1 MPFDCGRKR
10 QSRSIVDRQRL
21 QDAPKKL
28 IKKLILPAPRQG
40 RIWQTCKCYGEQ
52 TMDMQPPPALVQ
64 IAQAEVPPDQP
75 VEPTPIKVD
84 VSKYIPESATAV
96 TMIVTLTPPT
106 GQAVIY
112 PAGHEN
118 EGTLFKGPR
127 SIDEVKLTGPIVY
140 VKLYGATSFDI
151 QYTNYRQPY

>member
-1 MPFDCGRKR
+1 
-10 QSRSIVDRQRL
+10 
-21 QDAPKKL
+21 
-28 IKKLILPAPRQG
+28 
-40 RIWQTCKCYGEQ
+40 
-52 TMDMQPPPALVQ
+52 MDMQAPPAIVQ
-64 IAQAEVPPDQP
+64 FAQAEVPPDAP
-75 VEPTPIKVD
+75 VEPAPIEVD

-112 PAGHEN
+112 SPGHEN
-118 EGTLFKGPR
+118 DGTLFRGPR
-127 SIDEVKLTGPIVY
+127 SIDEVKLAGRIVY

>member
-1 MPFDCGRKR
+1 
-10 QSRSIVDRQRL
+10 
-21 QDAPKKL
+21 
-28 IKKLILPAPRQG
+28 
-40 RIWQTCKCYGEQ
+40 
-52 TMDMQPPPALVQ
+52 MDMQPLDIKPPPAIVQ
-64 IAQAEVPPDQP
+64 DQQPEVPPSAP
-75 VEPTPIKVD
+75 VEPVPIKVD

-96 TMIVTLTPPT
+96 TLIVTLTPPT

-112 PAGHEN
+112 AAGHEK

-127 SIDEVKLTGPIVY
+127 SIDEVKLSGPIIY